1 LKPLDEV
8 QDVDMTMGGEDF
20 AFYLNK
26 TKGAFI
32 ALGLYNEDKGIIY
45 PHHHPKFNV
54 DEEVLW
60 KGTAI
65 YTLLGFYYLF
75 VNN

>member
-1 LKPLDEV
+1 
-8 QDVDMTMGGEDF
+8 GGEDF
-20 AFYLNK
+20 AYYLER

-32 ALGLYNEDKGIIY
+32 GLGIYNEEKGIIH

-54 DEEVLW
+54 DESILW

-65 YTLLGFYYLF
+65 HTLLGFYSLF
-75 VNN
+75 INE

>member
-1 LKPLDEV
+1 
-8 QDVDMTMGGEDF
+8 MIDF
-20 AFYLNK
+20 AFYLLE

-32 ALGLYNEDKGIIY
+32 ALGLYNEEKGITY

-65 YTLLGFYYLF
+65 YALLGFSSTLE
-75 VNN
+75 